1 MSDEKNTTKDYK
13 QLIVWQKS
21 IELVEKIYEITKKF
35 PPSENFCLTNQI
47 RRSAISIP
55 SNIAEGAQRT
65 TRKDFA
71 NFLRIAIGSCA
82 ELETQIFISYKLQFI
97 DKEDY
102 NHIDDG
108 LNEIMRMITSLIQ
121 KLSPRT

>member
-1 MSDEKNTTKDYK
+1 MSLSYKD
-13 QLIVWQKS
+13 LIIWQKS
-21 IELVEKIYEITKKF
+21 TELTFKIYKITGKF
-35 PPSENFCLTNQI
+35 PKSEIFGLISQI
-47 RRSAISIP
+47 RRSSISIP
-55 SNIAEGAQRT
+55 SNIAEGKQRSSK
-65 TRKDFA
+65 KDYCQ
-71 NFLRIAIGSCA
+71 FLRIALGSCA
-82 ELETQIFISYKLQFI
+82 ELQTQIFISYKLQFI